1 MAGIFDAAKSG
12 DAQLAATLLEGN
24 KGLTAGYDE
33 NGWTALHQAASRGN
47 EKMFNAVVSAG
58 GDLNR
63 KTKDGRTPL
72 EVAQSQA
79 FIRAVRKVLR

>member
-33 NGWTALHQAASRGN
+33 NGWTGDTWINPDKPAS
-47 EKMFNAVVSAG
+47 S
-58 GDLNR
+58 
-63 KTKDGRTPL
+63 
-72 EVAQSQA
+72 
-79 FIRAVRKVLR
+79 